1 MRTHPPPASRRGPPP
16 LVSDGGEPPAGGRA
30 AWGGGK
36 SRGGP
41 ARGRGATRS
50 HSACHDGRA
59 PGVLSGGLCF
69 VYFCAAAAAGVA
81 AGEGGAAAAGR
92 SVPPPRVARWRRR
105 RGRRPRRSAPSN
117 DGAAAPRQAAW
128 GCVRVHREGVRGSPT
143 DVALRGCLTDGCT
156 TGARGLGGPP
166 VDAAPSRR
174 QTAGGGA
181 LSTGWVGPRGRAGGP
196 PRSGSPVGGLG
207 VAPPPGA
214 PRGQLLPRGATGT
227 ARQGATVDPPL
238 ASRRVLWS
246 EPRHGGQGS
255 RTACRTHPHGMAIL
269 AGAARGEVARGAS
282 ASTRHVAGTAEPA
295 RLPKSPPP
303 RGVDSPA
310 VPTPHAEGVMWLY
323 GPHWGG
329 GWAASN
335 TTCRRR
341 GQRPGRPGRARAN
354 GGHPGTSSARS
365 PPGRPTGGAGVAAT
379 GHPTP
384 APSPIRP
391 FQRPK
396 KRPLSRR
403 TVLLPCACHAHPQ
416 GGRRGQHHAGRATA
430 TACTYRIPA
439 RTASRSPPAGAGCGG
454 ARATVAI
461 PRRWGGAV
469 GRAQARGNFHFIADR
484 PWPSCGDVN
493 RWRGGGGG
501 RGWIRGAGESPR
513 PTGGCGDAGGIREGF
528 RWVGAPPA
536 PRCEERKVA
545 VGR

>member
-50 HSACHDGRA
+50 YSACHDGRA

-92 SVPPPRVARWRRR
+92 AVPSPRVARWRRR
-105 RGRRPRRSAPSN
+105 RGRRPRRPAPSN
-117 DGAAAPRQAAW
+117 DGAGPPRQAAW

-156 TGARGLGGPP
+156 TGTRGLGGPP

-282 ASTRHVAGTAEPA
+282 ASTRHVAGAAEPA
-295 RLPKSPPP
+295 RRPKSPPP

-329 GWAASN
+329 GGLRPTPPAGVGANGPGDLGGRAPMAGTLEQAPPAHRQDAPPAGRAWPPRVIPPPPPPPSARSSVQKRGLCRGAPCSLPARATPTRRGAAAVSI
-335 TTCRRR
+335 TRGGQRPRLARTVYPPARRR
-341 GQRPGRPGRARAN
+341 GPLP
-354 GGHPGTSSARS
+354 
-365 PPGRPTGGAGVAAT
+365 
-379 GHPTP
+379 P
-384 APSPIRP
+384 AP
-391 FQRPK
+391 
-396 KRPLSRR
+396 
-403 TVLLPCACHAHPQ
+403 AA
-416 GGRRGQHHAGRATA
+416 
-430 TACTYRIPA
+430 
-439 RTASRSPPAGAGCGG
+439 G
-454 ARATVAI
+454 ARAPRWQSPAGGAAPSAA
-461 PRRWGGAV
+461 PRRA
-469 GRAQARGNFHFIADR
+469 AIFISLPTARG
-484 PWPSCGDVN
+484 PLVV
-493 RWRGGGGG
+493 
-501 RGWIRGAGESPR
+501 
-513 PTGGCGDAGGIREGF
+513 T
-528 RWVGAPPA
+528 
-536 PRCEERKVA
+536 
-545 VGR
+545 